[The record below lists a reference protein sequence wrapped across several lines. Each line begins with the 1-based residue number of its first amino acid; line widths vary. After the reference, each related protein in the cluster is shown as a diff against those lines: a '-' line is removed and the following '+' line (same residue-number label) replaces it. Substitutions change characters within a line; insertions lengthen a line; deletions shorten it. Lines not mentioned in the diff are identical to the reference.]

1 MELNVPLG
9 KWKETPLIIKKNK
22 AIYPATPTLLNKLT
36 INPTFID
43 KWNNQRRKTIEIP
56 KHILDNSN
64 LREYQKEVLPK
75 ILTLNSIGIF
85 DQQRMGKTPTTLFSL
100 KLKDRLFKLNRV
112 LIISPKSALINWEQ
126 ECEKWFTNSVIIAK
140 GTKGIRGKRYNTN
153 SKVIISTYK
162 TVMIDADILP
172 EFDCIIVDEAHRL
185 RNFKGQRSKYSPKSV
200 KEIMKISYKAK
211 YKYALTGTPSS
222 NKSED
227 VFAILH
233 FLYPN
238 LFTSYYNFLE
248 YYYELEERY
257 VSRNKTI
264 TEVACF
270 KKGKQKE
277 LQEFLDFTSI
287 QRKRKDYMQWIP
299 AVDKLTIN
307 LSLDQKET
315 LWYNE
320 IAETYECKELDVS
333 CPNLL
338 SQMIALR
345 KRTVYAKEKEEWIID
360 YLDDYPDEQIIITSM
375 FTKFLQELKD
385 KLLKQDSTKRIAL
398 LVGSTSALQ
407 RQKIENDFNKKKINI
422 ILANT
427 VAIKESM
434 KFEQC
439 NTMIIVDPSLTYVD
453 NEQLE
458 DRLIPTNQEIALNKD
473 KQQIIRLVIKDTV
486 DEYIDKQLKRKASQ
500 VEIINNFK
508 ANKTSHTS

>member
-1 MELNVPLG
+1 MELNVPSG
-9 KWKETPLIIKKNK
+9 KWKETPLITKKE
-22 AIYPATPTLLNKLT
+22 IDVYPATPSLLYKLT
-36 INPTFID
+36 KNISLIG
-43 KWNNQRRKTIEIP
+43 KWEEKRNKKIEIP
-56 KHILDNSN
+56 DHILENSG
-64 LREYQKEVLPK
+64 LREYQKEVIPK

-112 LIISPKSALINWEQ
+112 LIISPKSALINWKQ
-126 ECEKWFTNSVIIAK
+126 ECEKWFTDSVFVAK
-140 GTKGIRGKRYNTN
+140 GTKGNRKKGYDAST
-153 SKVIISTYK
+153 KVIISTYK

-172 EFDCIIVDEAHRL
+172 EFDCIVVDEAHKL
-185 RNFKGQRSKYSPKSV
+185 RNFKGQRSKYSPKSI

-211 YKYALTGTPSS
+211 YRYALTGTPSS
-222 NKSED
+222 NKTED

-257 VSRNKTI
+257 VSKNKTI
-264 TEVACF
+264 TEVVRF
-270 KKGKQKE
+270 KQGKQKE
-277 LQEFLDFTSI
+277 LQEFLDYTSI

-299 AVDKLTIN
+299 LVDKTTIN

-345 KRTVYAKEKEEWIID
+345 KRTVYAKEKEEWIMD

-375 FTKFLQELKD
+375 FTKFLEEFKD
-385 KLLKQDSTKRIAL
+385 ELLKQDSTKKVAL

-407 RQKIENDFNKKKINI
+407 RKKIEDDFNNRKINI

-427 VAIKESM
+427 VAINVSM

-458 DRLIPTNQEIALNKD
+458 DRLIPTNKEIALTKD

>member
-1 MELNVPLG
+1 MPLE
-9 KWKETPLIIKKNK
+9 KWNETPLVVKKDRK
-22 AIYPATPTLLNKLT
+22 IYPATRSLLFKLT
-36 INPTFID
+36 GNAVMIN
-43 KWNNQRRKTIEIP
+43 KWDMERRRYVPIP
-56 KHILDNSN
+56 QHILDDSN
-64 LREYQKEVLPK
+64 LRDYQKEVLPK
-75 ILTLNSIGIF
+75 ILTLDSIGIF
-85 DQQRMGKTPTTLFSL
+85 DQQRMGKTPLTLFSL
-100 KLKDRLFKLNRV
+100 KLKDRLFKLEKV
-112 LIISPKSALINWEQ
+112 LIISPKSALINWKQ
-126 ECEKWFTNSVIIAK
+126 ECEKWFTDKVVVAK
-140 GTKGIRGKRYNTN
+140 GTKRDREKKYDSN

-162 TVMIDADILP
+162 TVMLDADLLP
-172 EFDCIIVDEAHRL
+172 EFDCVVVDEAHRL

-222 NKSED
+222 NRTED

-238 LFTSYYNFLE
+238 LFSSYYNFLE
-248 YYYELEERY
+248 YYYELEEKY
-257 VSRNKTI
+257 ISRDKTI
-264 TEVACF
+264 TEVVRF
-270 KKGKQKE
+270 KKGKQQE
-277 LQEFLDFTSI
+277 LQEFLDYTSI
-287 QRKRKDYMQWIP
+287 QRKRIDYMKWIP
-299 AVDKLTIN
+299 IVDKTTIN
-307 LSLDQKET
+307 LSLDQKEV

-338 SQMIALR
+338 AQMIALR
-345 KRTVYAKEKEEWIID
+345 KRTVYANEKVEWILS
-360 YLDDYPDEQIIITSM
+360 YLEDYPEDQVIITSM
-375 FTKFLQELKD
+375 FTKFLQGLRD
-385 KLLKQDSTKRIAL
+385 TLLQQDSSKKVEL

-407 RQKIENDFNKKKINI
+407 RKKIEDDFNRKKIKI
-422 ILANT
+422 LLANT

-458 DRLIPTNQEIALNKD
+458 DRLIPTNKEIALNKD